1 MLRDTLGAISS
12 REVYRSEWV
21 WEEYVLCEGIGRT
34 DTASLNLMCF
44 FFLAEVIEGGEGRE
58 DEEEEDALKLSPMEK
73 SCRKVLASY
82 VGGT

>member
-1 MLRDTLGAISS
+1 
-12 REVYRSEWV
+12 
-21 WEEYVLCEGIGRT
+21 
-34 DTASLNLMCF
+34 MCF